1 MANIINKLEESHCL
15 NIFLQINIYSTLLCI
30 WFIFSVLSVNNI
42 NSEVKLA
49 RQFFIN
55 MDLLQVISLFCFA
68 F

>member
-30 WFIFSVLSVNNI
+30 WFILSVLSVNNI

-55 MDLLQVISLFCFA
+55 MHLLQVISLFCFA